1 MAVQN
6 PVAAFLRLL
15 GWLWVLARHDALI
28 PREANPLLPVWARPF
43 ARAVQ
48 MLSGRDGRQGR
59 PGQRLGKAFEHLG
72 PVAIKLGQVLA
83 TRADIFGLQFARD
96 LGRLKDALPPFPL
109 EEARREIETRYD
121 LKGSKNEVTLE
132 KTDITILA
140 ADDMKLKAVVDI
152 LQSRLHKRGV
162 PLKALTYGRVEQA
175 SGGALRQTIALQQGI
190 PIEKAREIV
199 RLVKDTKLKVQA
211 AIQEDHVRVSGK
223 NRDDLQKVIALLKDK
238 DFGIAIQFTNY
249 RSA

>member
-1 MAVQN
+1 MAAEN
-6 PVAAFLRLL
+6 SFDVACKIDMQE
-15 GWLWVLARHDALI
+15 VTNALD
-28 PREANPLLPVWARPF
+28 
-43 ARAVQ
+43 Q
-48 MLSGRDGRQGR
+48 
-59 PGQRLGKAFEHLG
+59 
-72 PVAIKLGQVLA
+72 
-83 TRADIFGLQFARD
+83 
-96 LGRLKDALPPFPL
+96 
-109 EEARREIETRYD
+109 ARREIETRYD

-223 NRDDLQKVIALLKDK
+223 NRD
-238 DFGIAIQFTNY
+238 
-249 RSA
+249 